1 MQISTHMK
9 ISKATQNVQTLQE
22 IVFAQN
28 CYVEINIISD
38 LYSAYVHVCVLHT
51 CTDMVEELYCK
62 VDAKHFW
69 LH

>member
-9 ISKATQNVQTLQE
+9 KSKATQSVQTLQE
-22 IVFAQN
+22 IGFAQN
-28 CYVEINIISD
+28 CYVEINIISGP
-38 LYSAYVHVCVLHT
+38 YSAYMHVCVLHT
-51 CTDMVEELYCK
+51 CIDTVEEHYCK